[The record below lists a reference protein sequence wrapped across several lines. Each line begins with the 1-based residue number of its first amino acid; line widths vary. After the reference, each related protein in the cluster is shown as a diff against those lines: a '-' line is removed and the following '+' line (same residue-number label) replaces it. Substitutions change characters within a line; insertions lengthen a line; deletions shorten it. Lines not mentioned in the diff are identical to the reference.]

1 MNWLFFKEKERIKM
15 TQRPQMEQLKKRA
28 EAFHQ
33 KPSPDYGK
41 VIRRYREIQEI
52 TREQLAELMDY
63 STKGWEKIETGKNK
77 VSLDLLEKAAYVL
90 GFSVLYE
97 SGQVFFSHTEDQSR
111 RLIHQFLAE
120 WQKQLDGLK
129 GSAIPFQELKTLL
142 DRLLIE
148 KYSGE
153 GAEFIFNYREECL
166 EPLIHNLRQTQFM
179 DVEEARSQVEALLSS
194 QIEMPLETLKW
205 AFSNPAS
212 MSCFDLEFDL
222 EGYVFNLYLTFDIES
237 EEMMKQ
243 QILEVLNELPSKVKS
258 QSLRLRDWSDYLLS
272 HETLQQELLISN
284 LRVVAM
290 FKS

>member
-1 MNWLFFKEKERIKM
+1 M

-41 VIRRYREIQEI
+41 VIRRYRELQQL
-52 TREQLAELMDY
+52 TREQLAEIMDY

-77 VSLDLLEKAAYVL
+77 VSIDLLEKVSYVL
-90 GFSVLYE
+90 DFSVHYE
-97 SGQVFFSHTEDQSR
+97 AGEVIFSHTEDQSY
-111 RLIHQFLAE
+111 RLMAQFLEE
-120 WQKQLDGLK
+120 WQKQIDVLK
-129 GSAIPFQELKTLL
+129 GKPISFKQLNEKLQQLL
-142 DRLLIE
+142 VD
-148 KYSGE
+148 KYSG
-153 GAEFIFNYREECL
+153 GGSEFIFNVRSEHCHLLAQTLPQTCFKDGESRE
-166 EPLIHNLRQTQFM
+166 
-179 DVEEARSQVEALLSS
+179 SQIEALLSS